1 MKKLLTLTFIATL
14 LLSACGST
22 DTSDTASGDTYT
34 SSNLPVDYDG
44 ALPVRNQLALGT
56 LMLIGSDQ
64 APTTEQAQELIVLW
78 QALRST
84 QNTSGVAQEEISALL
99 GQIEGLLT
107 QDQLDAIRD
116 MQLTNADMQTWASE
130 NGITMGAGGGQG
142 AGKNLSPEARA
153 TRQAEEGRTPS
164 SSSSSG
170 GSAAIIDALIASLQS
185 LLP

>member
-1 MKKLLTLTFIATL
+1 MKKLFTLIFLATL
-14 LLSACGST
+14 MLSACT
-22 DTSDTASGDTYT
+22 NTNTAETTSGDSYT
-34 SSNLPVDYDG
+34 SSNLPVDYEG

-56 LMLIGSDQ
+56 LLLIEADQ
-64 APTTEQAQELIVLW
+64 APTTKQAQELIVLW

-107 QDQLDAIRD
+107 QDQLAAIRD
-116 MQLTNADMQTWASE
+116 MQLTNADMQTWAAE
-130 NGITMGAGGGQG
+130 NGIAMGAGGGQG

-170 GSAAIIDALIASLQS
+170 GSSAIIDALIAKLQT
-185 LLP
+185 LIP